1 MQLTCKIGLAFL
13 LLAFEPAHA
22 APAQFTV
29 DSKQNVQRF
38 YGVPIDLTLTGLKSL
53 PFRMKM
59 GEEFGEGDAYP
70 VAWIQAKHG
79 IEVKASFDLNGK
91 LYYLESSSPN
101 AVGPKGIK
109 VGSFLSDVR
118 AAWPRGHLLYGSEDG
133 KFVTYSID
141 TNVKYVF
148 DPADLPPQAFDHSGA
163 KIDVPNI
170 KVKTIRIFRPGPY
183 Q

>member
-13 LLAFEPAHA
+13 LLDFAPAHA

-38 YGVPIDLTLTGLKSL
+38 YGVPIDLTLKGLKNL

-59 GEEFGEGDAYP
+59 GEEMGEGDMYP
-70 VAWIQAKHG
+70 IVWIQANDG
-79 IEVKASFDLNGK
+79 VEVKASFGLEGD
-91 LYYLESSSPN
+91 LYYLESSDPK

-109 VGSFLSDVR
+109 AGSFLSDVK
-118 AAWPRGHLLYGSEDG
+118 AAWPTKKLNYGLAEGRYATFSTG
-133 KFVTYSID
+133 
-141 TNVKYVF
+141 TNVMYVF
-148 DPADLPPQAFDHSGA
+148 DPYDLPPQAFDFSDT

-170 KVKTIRIFRPGPY
+170 KVKSIRMFANLSP
-183 Q
+183 